1 MLGFRAHVGRSVDWG
16 RLGGVGGANLGADLG
31 FVGWA
36 DNGVGG
42 AEEADDRK
50 GAESQMGGGEMGSQ
64 RGRSG
69 PASSVAL
76 PLGPC
81 SPHLGSQSFPP
92 LPAPS

>member
-42 AEEADDRK
+42 AEEADDREGGRESDGGK
-50 GAESQMGGGEMGSQ
+50 GNGTPEGADQ
-64 RGRSG
+64 
-69 PASSVAL
+69 AL
-76 PLGPC
+76 PHP
-81 SPHLGSQSFPP
+81 
-92 LPAPS
+92 